1 MHFSTSPK
9 SQLDVFNLLNYSKE
23 KYALRYPKE
32 MVGFSGSVICLIRS
46 PGFGI
51 LYQNGG
57 GIRKITIEITELM
70 GNWNRNYGTE
80 DLFLGR

>member
-1 MHFSTSPK
+1 
-9 SQLDVFNLLNYSKE
+9 
-23 KYALRYPKE
+23 

-57 GIRKITIEITELM
+57 AIRKKTIEITELM
-70 GNWNRNYGTE
+70 ENWNRNHGTE

>member
-1 MHFSTSPK
+1 
-9 SQLDVFNLLNYSKE
+9 
-23 KYALRYPKE
+23 
-32 MVGFSGSVICLIRS
+32 MVGFSGSVIGLIRS

-51 LYQNGG
+51 LYQNES